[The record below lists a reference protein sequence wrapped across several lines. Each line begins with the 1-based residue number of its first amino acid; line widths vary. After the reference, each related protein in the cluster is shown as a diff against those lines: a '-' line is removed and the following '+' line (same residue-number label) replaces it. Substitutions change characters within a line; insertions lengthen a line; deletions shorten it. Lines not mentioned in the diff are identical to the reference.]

1 MKQRKIISSK
11 AAWQIFKFIIFY
23 ICYLL
28 VNVYI
33 DKNEFT
39 WLPLPW
45 EAMYAGILLAGYTI
59 SLLISNILNKKKG

>member
-1 MKQRKIISSK
+1 MKQKNIIPAK
-11 AAWQIFKFIIFY
+11 AAWQILMFIIFY

-33 DKNEFT
+33 DKKEFT

-45 EAMYAGILLAGYTI
+45 EAVYSGILLAGFII
-59 SLLISNILNKKKG
+59 SLMISYFQNKKKG

>member
-1 MKQRKIISSK
+1 MNLKNIISAKS
-11 AAWQIFKFIIFY
+11 AWQILKSIIFY

-45 EAMYAGILLAGYTI
+45 EAMFAGILLAGFII
-59 SLLISNILNKKKG
+59 SLLISFFQNKKS

>member
-1 MKQRKIISSK
+1 MNLKNIITVK
-11 AAWQIFKFIIFY
+11 YAWQILKFIIFY